1 MNVHSLSGA
10 RPTNLLQVPGSTPL
24 VDVLFD
30 AFAVLGWWYCCS
42 ITATHI
48 GGIVV
53 LVGGIQM
60 HGTIVDDRMMTLMC
74 YLILHLVAS
83 WFPRQR

>member
-1 MNVHSLSGA
+1 VNVHSLSGA

-30 AFAVLGWWYCCS
+30 AFAVLGWWCCCS

-48 GGIVV
+48 GGIGVFI
-53 LVGGIQM
+53 GGIQL
-60 HGTIVDDRMMTLMC
+60 HGTIVDD
-74 YLILHLVAS
+74 
-83 WFPRQR
+83 